1 MTYACNIVSIG
12 LWEYNININ
21 CHRNCKTP
29 SAPSIS
35 LIIFIFSAFA
45 APTFA
50 RASAIVSLIKCLFPD
65 NRLLLMDNENPE
77 TTPQNSPERDLVL
90 KFVDSVNSGCGIF
103 SIIFVFFAGSLV
115 LFKRE
120 MIIQFFSFFE
130 ISNLAIFLDD
140 IVKKYE
146 ITALITILIL
156 VITAVYLYL
165 RFFSNVQHNE
175 FSDDMAKYLQF
186 YETLFS
192 TLADLTIIGI
202 LFLYL
207 VIVKQ
212 SYGEFI
218 ITLFVIG
225 GFSLSIWI
233 ISGPYTKIIKDY
245 SAIDTMNQHLNTLHT
260 KSAKELF
267 SGINSISDIICY
279 GFLRKNSVWIT
290 MTLFLTIVLAIF
302 GIGENYNVLTIIL
315 LELMVIRYAL
325 FQSQIGSFPRIPVN
339 IYLIAGEIYN
349 RIYLIRENRE
359 IIVILTQYDTL
370 FLLMKPHI
378 KMVEPIIELDASQ

>member
-1 MTYACNIVSIG
+1 
-12 LWEYNININ
+12 
-21 CHRNCKTP
+21 
-29 SAPSIS
+29 
-35 LIIFIFSAFA
+35 
-45 APTFA
+45 
-50 RASAIVSLIKCLFPD
+50 
-65 NRLLLMDNENPE
+65 MDNENPE